1 MFIHKLSGSE
11 LAISPDGTHLALGRT
26 SIQLHDIV
34 TGACIMELEDS
45 SNTSALT
52 FLADGACL
60 ASGNESGEI
69 FLWDVATGIRVFS
82 LEGHMK
88 WITSLSASPRG
99 PLLASASLDKTV
111 RIWNTTSGECLHTY
125 NVDTSSLAFF
135 PDGKR
140 LAIGCRDGWLR
151 LWNCSTKEMQSHKL
165 RDADNL
171 QLAVSI
177 DGKLLAA
184 TDYFRSDVV
193 IFDTTDFSRPETVL
207 DIGAIRGHISFSP
220 DKSQLLTCTFDDGF
234 VQLWN
239 INSRECRSFEHKH
252 VENAAMYPDG
262 TRVVSGRVHRCLSCL
277 YFSFVYS

>member
-45 SNTSALT
+45 SDTVLT

-60 ASGNESGEI
+60 ASGNKSGEI
-69 FLWDVATGIRVFS
+69 FLWDVVTGIRVSS
-82 LEGHMK
+82 LEGHVK
-88 WITSLSASPRG
+88 QITSLSASPRA
-99 PLLASASLDKTV
+99 PLLASAARDKTV
-111 RIWNTTSGECLHTY
+111 RMWNTTSRECLHTH
-125 NVDTSSLAFF
+125 NVVASSLAFF
-135 PDGKR
+135 PDGER

-165 RDADNL
+165 RDADYL
-171 QLAVSI
+171 WLAVSN

-184 TDYFRSDVV
+184 GSHDKSDVA
-193 IFDTTDFSRPETVL
+193 IFDTTDFSSPETVL
-207 DIGAIRGHISFSP
+207 DVGATIKRISFSP
-220 DKSQLLTCTFDDGF
+220 DNSQLLTVDYEF

-239 INSRECRSFEHKH
+239 IYSRECRSFKH
-252 VENAAMYPDG
+252 EDVWDAAFSLDG
-262 TRVVSGRVHRCLSCL
+262 TRVVSGREHCCLSCL
-277 YFSFVYS
+277 YFSRAYSWIL